1 MSAVDRLFG
10 DYASEHRAGGAA
22 DPRDYLARA
31 PEGERDELAALI
43 DAYLARAPRRRF
55 DAAAF
60 RGSDAE
66 RIVDDLERALGG
78 ASGLWPAILPE
89 LRHRAGLKRSE
100 LVFRL
105 ADALGVGGREAK
117 VGDYYHQME
126 QGLLP
131 ASGVSERVLVALGE
145 IVGESLASLRAAG
158 QALSPFASSGPGSG
172 PGVRAFA
179 RRTEGEPP
187 AEAAAAAAAGRT
199 PAPESDEVD
208 RLFRGG

>member
-1 MSAVDRLFG
+1 VSAVDRLFG
-10 DYASEHRAGGAA
+10 DYVSEHRAGGAA

-31 PEGERDELAALI
+31 PEDERDELAALI

-55 DAAAF
+55 DATAF
-60 RGSDAE
+60 RGSSAE
-66 RIVDDLERALGG
+66 RIVGDLERALGG
-78 ASGLWPAILPE
+78 RSGLWPAMLPE

-105 ADALGVGGREAK
+105 ADALGVPGREAR

-131 ASGVSERVLVALGE
+131 ASGVSERVLAALGE
-145 IVGESLASLRAAG
+145 IVGESVESLRAAG
-158 QALSPFASSGPGSG
+158 KALSPFASSGPAAGAQ
-172 PGVRAFA
+172 AFA
-179 RRTEGEPP
+179 RRAEGESP
-187 AEAAAAAAAGRT
+187 AEPVAAAAAART
-199 PAPESDEVD
+199 SAPEPDEVD